1 MSNYGPSLTALKLYK
16 KISSKGSTYYVGR
29 MGMVKVAL
37 LKSDETAENGDEIWN
52 LVYQQAADKPRQ
64 DGKPSREVR
73 AKANEPLRSP
83 TTSSRSTPNDVI
95 PF

>member
-1 MSNYGPSLTALKLYK
+1 MSDYGPSLTALKLYK
-16 KISSKGSTYYVGR
+16 KTSYKGSTYYVGR

-37 LKSDETAENGDEIWN
+37 LKSNETADNGDEIWN

-64 DGKPSREVR
+64 DGKPSREDR

-83 TTSSRSTPNDVI
+83 STSTRPMPNDAI